1 MALGFQRQ
9 GIFGRKPMFPQDDIL
24 SNGPYGTPGFGDSW
38 MQRQAE
44 MQPINSNADAMPIGV
59 KEMTKKPGFF
69 QKGGFG
75 QYALAALSDFGARLN
90 DRDQNMLG
98 SMMAFNQKKQME
110 AEEARL
116 KALEPI
122 KLGNSIIRPD
132 GKGGYTQVYSEPK
145 DVNPYRWE
153 DNAGNLLEI
162 DANGQPRVVYKDPTP
177 KVTYM
182 NVDNADGTK
191 TVYPVVN
198 GQIVTGGQPSGL
210 IPIGGTLPPK
220 GGSGGD
226 VTGGFR

>member
-24 SNGPYGTPGFGDSW
+24 SNGPYGTPGIGDSW

-59 KEMTKKPGFF
+59 KEMTKRPGFF
-69 QKGGFG
+69 GQGGVG
-75 QYALAALSDFGARLN
+75 RAIAGTIGDFLLQQSGMDPIYMPNVLQQ
-90 DRDQNMLG
+90 RD
-98 SMMAFNQKKQME
+98 
-110 AEEARL
+110 AEERARMAQQQRMQKREDL
-116 KALEPI
+116 QWEWKN
-122 KLGNSIIRPD
+122 K
-132 GKGGYTQVYSEPK
+132 PK

-220 GGSGGD
+220 GGSGGN

>member
-9 GIFGRKPMFPQDDIL
+9 GIFGRRNPLEPMAPQVM
-24 SNGPYGTPGFGDSW
+24 P
-38 MQRQAE
+38 
-44 MQPINSNADAMPIGV
+44 QPDAMPIGV

-132 GKGGYTQVYSEPK
+132 GKGGYTQVYSEPQ
-145 DVNPYRWE
+145 
-153 DNAGNLLEI
+153 
-162 DANGQPRVVYKDPTP
+162 QPNNDTV
-177 KVTYM
+177 
-182 NVDNADGTK
+182 ADYNFWK
-191 TVYPVVN
+191 
-198 GQIVTGGQPSGL
+198 Q
-210 IPIGGTLPPK
+210 TLPPEQFQK
-220 GGSGGD
+220 WLQNKIDPPQYRQGGDGRFYRIDIADGPLPTFTDDDWNKGQPLGGSVGD
-226 VTGGFR
+226 GAGGFRR